1 MPRNQDAPT
10 LGSFEVFIKEV
21 IHLPLAFC
29 YCIIRGAD
37 WQFQYPKS
45 MIIHYKDSSPHFF
58 AKYRPVHK
66 KYDSSKLKNF
76 INEKFKKIFNFFTCI
91 LPNNVAHDITKEF
104 WKNSNFENMTA
115 VFFWAVKTDF
125 GKLPLKKSIFRD
137 DKNISS
143 SILPR

>member
-1 MPRNQDAPT
+1 MEKAIKNTERNIKPREVPFQRSHDKLT
-10 LGSFEVFIKEV
+10 ETVWKTKQTTSFKAYSNFS
-21 IHLPLAFC
+21 
-29 YCIIRGAD
+29 CI
-37 WQFQYPKS
+37 FLNS
-45 MIIHYKDSSPHFF
+45 NNSN
-58 AKYRPVHK
+58 RPVHK

-104 WKNSNFENMTA
+104 WKNSHFENMTA

>member
-1 MPRNQDAPT
+1 MALWTNF
-10 LGSFEVFIKEV
+10 SFIYYF
-21 IHLPLAFC
+21 
-29 YCIIRGAD
+29 
-37 WQFQYPKS
+37 
-45 MIIHYKDSSPHFF
+45 HFF
-58 AKYRPVHK
+58 SFHSFIPSVQWSKAFLRFILWVSSSIFTPFCLIQLKTEYRPVHK

-104 WKNSNFENMTA
+104 WKNSHFENMTA